1 MGGERRSLSHLVVRP
16 HDTVKPATISCI
28 LPAKRSLQEGFLNT
42 QRMIVTVPASSIA
55 IGNNE
60 TVELEAVTYQGTLVI
75 DSNNAWIYGA
85 GAGRTVIDGDVTIEG
100 NRNELR
106 GVTVTGTIRIRGN
119 INSIIQSDLDNATVI
134 DTGNNNTY

>member
-1 MGGERRSLSHLVVRP
+1 MN
-16 HDTVKPATISCI
+16 A
-28 LPAKRSLQEGFLNT
+28 
-42 QRMIVTVPASSIA
+42 QRMTVTGVVAMVLTLAGCTTLDSILVSTDSSSGTGAATSAGNVVAASSIA